1 MEPIWLQAILI
12 TLSNDVERNP
22 GPRPTYPCTECH
34 KNVGTN
40 SVQCIKCTNWTH
52 LRCTKIKDL
61 NVYIKTKQTHTCTK
75 CDQVMTK
82 SLTATATPLARPK
95 TSKGTCRLRPIPPR
109 RAQYTIKRVKILTWN
124 VNGWARRNSE
134 LGAIISKEKPDVV
147 CLQETKID
155 TTHAGYTPI
164 GFKTAMAPRNKHG
177 GGVCTMVRQD
187 WDFTIIRST
196 MKKAAETLSIKI
208 GDLLITNVY
217 FPPRSS
223 DSSTAE
229 VREEVLQILD
239 MEDRKHI
246 LTGDWN
252 AHSSAW
258 HSHKTDE
265 RGSMIEDEL
274 DSRGNHVILNEN
286 TFTRAATGIL
296 SSPDITMATAD
307 IASRATWHTCG
318 VVNTDHLPIII
329 AMDSE
334 IPKREKPKRVYA
346 NYRKADWKGF
356 KTDVETRI
364 RSYVGPRN
372 AYSLEKLISKAI
384 LEAAGKHIP
393 SGRFVPT
400 RECQGDTKEVDDLL
414 KKRDE
419 IQKLNPLDGKIA
431 EINDEIEKSRR
442 ELRKERWLN
451 KVEDMEIKRKT
462 DSNCLWSLLKGLK
475 PKARSSGPVN
485 LPNGTTTTNAKAI
498 ANAMAKNLVTVG
510 EGRENKDEKMAWRRA
525 KRNLVKSKTTMATMI
540 THAEVKLA
548 ITNGKSSRAMGPDG
562 LCHIHLKNLP
572 RERPVSLLS
581 PVAKVLERVILER
594 IKPEIQSPTS
604 QHAFKK
610 AHSTTTAIIEVTN
623 RIVGG
628 LNMPKPANR
637 TIMTCLD
644 LKAAFDTVSM
654 ARLLCEL
661 DGAIQD
667 KAITRW
673 LGNYLYKRKIRTQFA
688 CRAKWRTLR
697 GGVPQGAV
705 LSPALFNFYIREV
718 PTIPGAKIIGY
729 ADDTTILVQD
739 PILQKAADTSQN
751 ALDLMKTWFD
761 ERHLDISAGKSSV
774 TIFTADTKEFNFDPG
789 LTWDG
794 TPIPMQNRTRLLG
807 VEFDTMMKMNGQVAK
822 VSERLAKSNN
832 ILRALSGASWGS
844 SKETMLKTFKAII
857 KPLAT
862 YAGPAWHQLMSDTQM
877 AKLERQYIGGL
888 KACCGLTKDTP
899 KELVYYET
907 KMMPLKEELE
917 LGSEQFAISAMRTPG
932 HPAKDLHTR
941 DERKRKKYFFSEDG
955 IRKTEQKKLRKT
967 EDGSRQILPK
977 VINIV
982 KAVYLER
989 LERCISGAV
998 YLERALTLKS
1008 SPFTNL
1014 ERPDGSTTYNRPEIR
1029 KLVLTHFSNLYAATT
1044 REPRS
1049 RYSHP
1054 DDPEILQHEVEHAI
1068 VTSKTNI
1075 SPGPDQITM
1084 LQLKLGNESIAPH
1097 LTAALNQVLTNGRTP
1112 EDWKMVKIYLLPKT
1126 TKPKKVKDYRPVAL
1140 STIVSKLF
1148 TKILTRR
1155 ITAKSKYY
1163 LEESQAGFRRGRGC
1177 VDNIQ
1182 IVSQMLVKCTEFKI
1196 PLVAVFLDFTFAF
1209 DNVNWTKISEVLNN
1223 IQIGRNVIRALNN
1236 SNFSAIGEL
1245 NVLNKKMKIRRG
1257 VRQGDSSSPLLFALA
1272 LQAILDELD
1281 PAPCEDDKTGI
1292 DINGESFHRL
1302 EFANYVVLFANS
1314 VKEEEDRENRIAMRC
1329 PKYGQDKYRKRCF
1342 YTSFQRKMTY
1352 PRRVAV
1358 KI

>member
-1 MEPIWLQAILI
+1 MVFYLIGLGLGDVEDITVKGLKIVKNCARVHLEAYTSILCYGLEKSSLEKFYGREVIEADRTVVEQESDVILKGADKEDVALLVVGDPFGATTHADLVLRAKQQNIPICSSVPMSDGKTSHGTAGTVSDGHGIPPNGGAIPCYNQRLLLLRYFVINGGLRQSIFSIKAILI

-22 GPRPTYPCTECH
+22 GSRPTYPCTECH

-109 RAQYTIKRVKILTWN
+109 RAQYTLKRVKILTWN

-164 GFKTAMAPRNKHG
+164 GFKTAMASRNKHG

-223 DSSTAE
+223 DSPTAE

-334 IPKREKPKRVYA
+334 IPKREKPKRVIA

-364 RSYVGPRN
+364 RSYVGPRD

-400 RECQGDTKEVDDLL
+400 RECQ
-414 KKRDE
+414 
-419 IQKLNPLDGKIA
+419 A
-431 EINDEIEKSRR
+431 EPPRWERLPKSNDEIEKSRR

-475 PKARSSGPVN
+475 PKARSAGPVN

-572 RERPVSLLS
+572 ENGIHALAELFNATISENKIPDSWKKANVFMLPKPGKDLTEIKSYRPVSLLS

-644 LKAAFDTVSM
+644 LKAAFDTVSI

-673 LGNYLYKRKIRTQFA
+673 LGNYLYKRKIRTQFGEEKS
-688 CRAKWRTLR
+688 KWRTLR

-718 PTIPGAKIIGY
+718 PTIPGAEIIGY

-932 HPAKDLHTR
+932 HPAKDLHTSR
-941 DERKRKKYFFSEDG
+941 PAERS
-955 IRKTEQKKLRKT
+955 
-967 EDGSRQILPK
+967 
-977 VINIV
+977 
-982 KAVYLER
+982 
-989 LERCISGAV
+989 SG
-998 YLERALTLKS
+998 
-1008 SPFTNL
+1008 
-1014 ERPDGSTTYNRPEIR
+1014 NRP
-1029 KLVLTHFSNLYAATT
+1029 
-1044 REPRS
+1044 
-1049 RYSHP
+1049 
-1054 DDPEILQHEVEHAI
+1054 
-1068 VTSKTNI
+1068 
-1075 SPGPDQITM
+1075 
-1084 LQLKLGNESIAPH
+1084 
-1097 LTAALNQVLTNGRTP
+1097 RTP
-1112 EDWKMVKIYLLPKT
+1112 PLEATRSKEDEWRRQRGDTKSIQKRNHTVFVK
-1126 TKPKKVKDYRPVAL
+1126 
-1140 STIVSKLF
+1140 
-1148 TKILTRR
+1148 
-1155 ITAKSKYY
+1155 
-1163 LEESQAGFRRGRGC
+1163 
-1177 VDNIQ
+1177 
-1182 IVSQMLVKCTEFKI
+1182 
-1196 PLVAVFLDFTFAF
+1196 
-1209 DNVNWTKISEVLNN
+1209 
-1223 IQIGRNVIRALNN
+1223 
-1236 SNFSAIGEL
+1236 
-1245 NVLNKKMKIRRG
+1245 
-1257 VRQGDSSSPLLFALA
+1257 
-1272 LQAILDELD
+1272 
-1281 PAPCEDDKTGI
+1281 
-1292 DINGESFHRL
+1292 
-1302 EFANYVVLFANS
+1302 
-1314 VKEEEDRENRIAMRC
+1314 
-1329 PKYGQDKYRKRCF
+1329 
-1342 YTSFQRKMTY
+1342 
-1352 PRRVAV
+1352 
-1358 KI
+1358 

>member
-941 DERKRKKYFFSEDG
+941 DERK
-955 IRKTEQKKLRKT
+955 
-967 EDGSRQILPK
+967 
-977 VINIV
+977 
-982 KAVYLER
+982 
-989 LERCISGAV
+989 
-998 YLERALTLKS
+998 
-1008 SPFTNL
+1008 
-1014 ERPDGSTTYNRPEIR
+1014 
-1029 KLVLTHFSNLYAATT
+1029 
-1044 REPRS
+1044 
-1049 RYSHP
+1049 YSHP

>member
-1 MEPIWLQAILI
+1 MGFWTIYGSRTVFDGHGIPPNGGAIPCYNQRLLLLRYFVINGGLRQSIFSIKVVLLGQVLPWSARPIWLQAILI

-109 RAQYTIKRVKILTWN
+109 RAQYTLKRVKILTWN

-164 GFKTAMAPRNKHG
+164 GFKTAMASRNKHG

-223 DSSTAE
+223 DSPT
-229 VREEVLQILD
+229 
-239 MEDRKHI
+239 
-246 LTGDWN
+246 
-252 AHSSAW
+252 
-258 HSHKTDE
+258 
-265 RGSMIEDEL
+265 
-274 DSRGNHVILNEN
+274 
-286 TFTRAATGIL
+286 
-296 SSPDITMATAD
+296 SPDITMATAD

-334 IPKREKPKRVYA
+334 IPKREKPKRVIA

-356 KTDVETRI
+356 KTDVETKI
-364 RSYVGPRN
+364 RSYVGPRD

-475 PKARSSGPVN
+475 PKARSAGPVN

-572 RERPVSLLS
+572 ENGIHALAELFNATISENKIPDSWKKANVFMLPKPGKDLTEIKSYRPVSLLS

-644 LKAAFDTVSM
+644 LKAAFDTVSI
-654 ARLLCEL
+654 ARLL
-661 DGAIQD
+661 
-667 KAITRW
+667 
-673 LGNYLYKRKIRTQFA
+673 
-688 CRAKWRTLR
+688 
-697 GGVPQGAV
+697 
-705 LSPALFNFYIREV
+705 
-718 PTIPGAKIIGY
+718 
-729 ADDTTILVQD
+729 
-739 PILQKAADTSQN
+739 
-751 ALDLMKTWFD
+751 
-761 ERHLDISAGKSSV
+761 
-774 TIFTADTKEFNFDPG
+774 
-789 LTWDG
+789 
-794 TPIPMQNRTRLLG
+794 
-807 VEFDTMMKMNGQVAK
+807 
-822 VSERLAKSNN
+822 
-832 ILRALSGASWGS
+832 
-844 SKETMLKTFKAII
+844 
-857 KPLAT
+857 
-862 YAGPAWHQLMSDTQM
+862 
-877 AKLERQYIGGL
+877 
-888 KACCGLTKDTP
+888 
-899 KELVYYET
+899 
-907 KMMPLKEELE
+907 
-917 LGSEQFAISAMRTPG
+917 
-932 HPAKDLHTR
+932 
-941 DERKRKKYFFSEDG
+941 
-955 IRKTEQKKLRKT
+955 
-967 EDGSRQILPK
+967 
-977 VINIV
+977 
-982 KAVYLER
+982 
-989 LERCISGAV
+989 
-998 YLERALTLKS
+998 
-1008 SPFTNL
+1008 
-1014 ERPDGSTTYNRPEIR
+1014 
-1029 KLVLTHFSNLYAATT
+1029 
-1044 REPRS
+1044 
-1049 RYSHP
+1049 
-1054 DDPEILQHEVEHAI
+1054 
-1068 VTSKTNI
+1068 
-1075 SPGPDQITM
+1075 
-1084 LQLKLGNESIAPH
+1084 
-1097 LTAALNQVLTNGRTP
+1097 
-1112 EDWKMVKIYLLPKT
+1112 
-1126 TKPKKVKDYRPVAL
+1126 
-1140 STIVSKLF
+1140 
-1148 TKILTRR
+1148 
-1155 ITAKSKYY
+1155 
-1163 LEESQAGFRRGRGC
+1163 
-1177 VDNIQ
+1177 
-1182 IVSQMLVKCTEFKI
+1182 
-1196 PLVAVFLDFTFAF
+1196 
-1209 DNVNWTKISEVLNN
+1209 
-1223 IQIGRNVIRALNN
+1223 
-1236 SNFSAIGEL
+1236 
-1245 NVLNKKMKIRRG
+1245 
-1257 VRQGDSSSPLLFALA
+1257 
-1272 LQAILDELD
+1272 
-1281 PAPCEDDKTGI
+1281 
-1292 DINGESFHRL
+1292 
-1302 EFANYVVLFANS
+1302 
-1314 VKEEEDRENRIAMRC
+1314 
-1329 PKYGQDKYRKRCF
+1329 
-1342 YTSFQRKMTY
+1342 
-1352 PRRVAV
+1352 
-1358 KI
+1358 